1 MMKHIFSSFL
11 MAGLVFVSILI
22 PSQVVVYAQ
31 QATLASEQAYKLI
44 KEAESTMTLIDLK
57 LSEIQQQGSLPIN
70 SGVVMEVS
78 LGEIS
83 GKLEVSKALL
93 DRAVQSYQNEDYTTA
108 AILAFRSKQN
118 SILTTLYLEGLM
130 NKATSSLG
138 VSRLE
143 LQGTFADL
151 LRLRGLL
158 QPVTIPP
165 TTDDTGDNGD
175 NQDPNTDTTGDTG
188 GDSTGSG
195 DGNTGTTTNDGT
207 DNTDSNDNSTGTTT
221 SDSNDTA
228 TSTTGDGTPPV
239 VVVPTDPK
247 VTACVEKNIVT
258 CNNQET
264 TCIGKVKAL
273 VNTCQAKF
281 DTAAANCKR
290 YETRSATYLV
300 KCQTNLTTCLS
311 TNIAA
316 KNLRCQTRFGLCQ
329 LSAKVSQERDLN
341 TAKTCLAKQVA
352 KQATCETAFS
362 TKTTTLLAR
371 CTSNYTTCENRIK
384 TRCIAAAAPKVKAVK
399 TK

>member
-1 MMKHIFSSFL
+1 MKYIFSSFL

-130 NKATSSLG
+130 NKASSSLG

-143 LQGTFADL
+143 LQGTFTDL

-165 TTDDTGDNGD
+165 TTDDTG
-175 NQDPNTDTTGDTG
+175 G
-188 GDSTGSG
+188 GSTGSG
-195 DGNTGTTTNDGT
+195 GGNTGTTTNDGSGDGTNT
-207 DNTDSNDNSTGTTT
+207 DNTDSNDNSTSTTT

-329 LSAKVSQERDLN
+329 ISAKVSQDRDLN

-352 KQATCETAFS
+352 KQAACETAFT